1 MTRPLSLTLAA
12 LSCAVLVACSPAN
25 DDHDHDHADDD
36 HSHDHAS
43 EQQAA
48 PAAAAPTW
56 TLDQLVAGDHRS
68 PENIARN
75 PQRNPKET
83 LEFFGLTPD
92 SVVVEIWPSGGWYTE
107 IIAPYVR
114 DQGKYYAA
122 HWDPESEVEFIQRG
136 IQNFRDK
143 LAARPDLY
151 DRVEMTVLAPPEKSD
166 IAPAGSADLVL
177 TFRSIHNWMPAGT
190 ADVIFEAMYKALK
203 PGGVLGVV
211 EHRGNPEVP
220 QDPRARSGYVN
231 EDYAIELARKAGFVL
246 EARSEVNANP
256 ADTKDYEGGVWTLPP
271 TLRRGEE
278 DREKYLAI
286 GESDRFTLKFR
297 KPAE

>member
-1 MTRPLSLTLAA
+1 MTRSLSLTLAA
-12 LSCAVLVACSPAN
+12 LSCAALAACSPAN
-25 DDHDHDHADDD
+25 NDHDHANG
-36 HSHDHAS
+36 DHAHDDAG
-43 EQQAA
+43 EQRAA
-48 PAAAAPTW
+48 PAAVAPAW
-56 TLDQLVAGDHRS
+56 TLDQLVVGDHRS

-75 PQRNPKET
+75 AQRNPKET
-83 LEFFGLTPD
+83 LEFFGLRPD

-122 HWDPESEVEFIQRG
+122 HWDPDSQVEFIQRG

-143 LAARPDLY
+143 LAIRPDLY
-151 DRVEMTVLAPPEKSD
+151 DRVEMTALAPPEKTE
-166 IAPAGSADLVL
+166 IAPPGSADLVL
-177 TFRSIHNWMPAGT
+177 TFRNIHNWMPAGT
-190 ADVIFEAMYKALK
+190 ADVMFEAMYKALK

-246 EARSEVNANP
+246 DARSEINANP

-286 GESDRFTLKFR
+286 GESDRFTLRFR

>member
-1 MTRPLSLTLAA
+1 MTRSLSLTLAV
-12 LSCAVLVACSPAN
+12 LSCAALAACSPAN
-25 DDHDHDHADDD
+25 HDHDHADGDHDHDHA
-36 HSHDHAS
+36 S
-43 EQQAA
+43 EPQAA
-48 PAAAAPTW
+48 PAAAAAPAW

-75 PQRNPKET
+75 SYRNPKET
-83 LEFFGLTPD
+83 LEFFGLRPD

-114 DQGKYYAA
+114 EQGKYYAA
-122 HWDPESEVEFIQRG
+122 HWDPESQVEFIQRG

-143 LAARPDLY
+143 LATRPELY
-151 DRVEMTVLAPPEKSD
+151 DRVEMTALAPPEKTE
-166 IAPAGSADLVL
+166 IAPEGSADLVL
-177 TFRSIHNWMPAGT
+177 TFRNIHNWMPAGT
-190 ADVIFEAMYKALK
+190 TDVMFAAMYKALK

-231 EDYAIELARKAGFVL
+231 EDYAIELAEKAGFVL
-246 EARSEVNANP
+246 EARSEINANP

>member
-1 MTRPLSLTLAA
+1 MSRPRPLTLAA
-12 LSCAVLVACSPAN
+12 LSCAALAACSPAN
-25 DDHDHDHADDD
+25 NDHDHADGD
-36 HSHDHAS
+36 HSHDEVA
-43 EQQAA
+43 EPQAA
-48 PAAAAPTW
+48 PVAAVPTW
-56 TLDQLVAGDHRS
+56 MLDQLVVGDHRS

-75 PQRNPKET
+75 QTRNPKET

-107 IIAPYVR
+107 IVAPYVR
-114 DQGKYYAA
+114 EQGKYYAA
-122 HWDPESEVEFIQRG
+122 HWDPDSQVEFIQRG

-143 LAARPDLY
+143 LATRPDLY
-151 DRVEMTVLAPPEKSD
+151 DRVEMTALAPPEKTE
-166 IAPAGSADLVL
+166 IAPEGSADLVL
-177 TFRSIHNWMPAGT
+177 TFRNIHNWMPAGT
-190 ADVIFEAMYKALK
+190 ADVMFDAMYKALK

-231 EDYAIELARKAGFVL
+231 EDYAIELAEKAGFVL
-246 EARSEVNANP
+246 DARSEINANP
-256 ADTKDYEGGVWTLPP
+256 ADTKDYDGGVWTLPP

-278 DREKYLAI
+278 DRDKYLAI